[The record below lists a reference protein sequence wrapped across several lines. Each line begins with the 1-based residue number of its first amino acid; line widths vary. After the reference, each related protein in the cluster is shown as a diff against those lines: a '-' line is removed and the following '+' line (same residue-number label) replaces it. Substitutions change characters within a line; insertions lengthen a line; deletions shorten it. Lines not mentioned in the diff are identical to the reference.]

1 VASWF
6 CDQVGVPTTA
16 QQQAWPRSANGEHLL
31 ITAPTGS
38 GKTLTAFLWAI
49 DRLVSGPG
57 PAALQMMVENKVGST
72 LVKEGSRIVGI
83 YTERDLM
90 RDHMS
95 RGLKFA
101 PHTDTAYDLM
111 DKFLGLRLRHLL
123 IDRDDEFIG
132 LLSIGDVIKAAL
144 QDKTREFEVLE
155 RIANWQYHEEW
166 KPRQ

>member
-1 VASWF
+1 MATHLMTAGDILEVKGGDVLS
-6 CDQVGVPTTA
+6 VGLDTTV
-16 QQQAWPRSANGEHLL
+16 H
-31 ITAPTGS
+31 
-38 GKTLTAFLWAI
+38 
-49 DRLVSGPG
+49 D
-57 PAALQMMVENKVGST
+57 ALQMMVENKVGST
-72 LVKEGSRIVGI
+72 LVKDGTRIVGI

-90 RDHMS
+90 RNSIEADFDPRTARIGDHMS

-123 IDRDDEFIG
+123 IDKDDEFIG

-144 QDKTREFEVLE
+144 QDKTREFETLE
-155 RIANWQYHEEW
+155 RIATWQYHEEW

>member
-1 VASWF
+1 MA
-6 CDQVGVPTTA
+6 TELMTA
-16 QQQAWPRSANGEHLL
+16 ADILEVKGGDVRSVDMGATIH
-31 ITAPTGS
+31 
-38 GKTLTAFLWAI
+38 
-49 DRLVSGPG
+49 D
-57 PAALQMMVENKVGST
+57 ALQMMVEHKVGST
-72 LVKEGSRIVGI
+72 LVKDGTRIVGI

-90 RDHMS
+90 RDTIQPGFDARAARIGDHMS
-95 RGLKFA
+95 RGLKYA

-123 IDRDDEFIG
+123 IDKDDEFIG

-155 RIANWQYHEEW
+155 AIAKWQYHEEW